1 MRVKRELRDAGGMG
15 GLGGLFGGA
24 QPTGRLVR
32 VAVERGIGK
41 GTPKQDALTYR
52 DEVGDLKVGERVEV
66 PLGKERAFGL
76 VVGVMGAAESLEGV
90 DPERIKAVR
99 GRVAGSL
106 PPDLVELAVWMAGYY
121 VCPLGMVLGA
131 MTPAAVKKETGL
143 REQVLVR
150 RAALGVEA
158 IEEKLKDA
166 AKSVKAAWEAIA
178 ALAEEGFPAD
188 AGWVIAEAGLKNRR
202 ALNELLR
209 RGLMQEVRQQV
220 VSGGHASR
228 ASEDVLRDTSAPV
241 ELNDEQKRACDGIAA
256 TLGTFAVHL
265 LHGVTGSGKTE
276 VYLRLIGEVVKQGK
290 TAIVLVPEIA
300 LTPQTAGRFS
310 RRFEHVAV
318 LHSGLTA
325 AQRHREWVRVSK
337 GEVSVVVGARSA
349 VFAPIAG
356 EMKRLGIIVV
366 DEEHDGGY
374 KQDQLP
380 RYHGRDVAIKR
391 AQLLKCPVVL
401 GSATPSLESWSNAT
415 VVQGVSGGKP
425 RSTLWSLT
433 KRATNSPM
441 PRVEVVDLIE
451 QRRVRVQMGDKSQR
465 LLGPTLEAAID
476 GALTAGGQVILLLNR
491 RGFGRFISCTN
502 AACKFVLECDLCT
515 ATLVYHKDRDLPLG
529 GLVRCHHCLSE
540 QVLPRLCPT
549 CGSRIHVFGGGTQ
562 RAEEEIERAFAAH
575 SIVRGETLLRVD
587 ADSTRSAKDW
597 FSALERFGRGEIRI
611 LLGTQMIAKGLD
623 FPNVRL
629 VGILDADTASNLPD
643 FRASERT
650 FQLIAQVGG
659 RAGRGAKSGLVI
671 VQTANPFSRPV
682 ALAAK
687 HDYVTFANEELAAR
701 RRFALPPSTRMGRIV
716 CRDENAGKALDRARK
731 VGAALAEY
739 FGPKAVVREAVECPM
754 LRIAGQYRYEVVVT
768 CASAATLQAGFAA
781 LRARGMLMSDA
792 KMAVDVD
799 PIAMM

>member
-1 MRVKRELRDAGGMG
+1 MG
-15 GLGGLFGGA
+15 GHGGLFGGA

-52 DEVGDLKVGERVEV
+52 DEIGDLKVGERVEV

-76 VVGVMGAAESLEGV
+76 VVGVMGVAESLEGV

-106 PPDLVELAVWMAGYY
+106 PVDLVELAVWMAGYY
-121 VCPLGMVLGA
+121 VCPLGMVLAA

-143 REQVLVR
+143 REQVLLK
-150 RAALGVEA
+150 RAALTAEEVA
-158 IEEKLKDA
+158 EKLKEA
-166 AKSVKAAWEAIA
+166 PKSVKSAWDAIA
-178 ALAEEGFPAD
+178 ALAEESFPAD

-209 RGLMQEVRQQV
+209 RGVMEEVRQQV

-256 TLGTFAVHL
+256 TFGTFAVHL

-325 AQRHREWVRVSK
+325 AQRNREWMRVSK

-349 VFAPIAG
+349 VFAPIASEVKG
-356 EMKRLGIIVV
+356 LGIIVV

-401 GSATPSLESWSNAT
+401 GSATPSLESWANAT
-415 VVQGVSGGKP
+415 TPAQGPGSAQPSSKP

-491 RGFGRFISCTN
+491 RGFGRFISCTS
-502 AACKFVLECDLCT
+502 AACKFVLECDQCT

-587 ADSTRSAKDW
+587 ADSTKSAKDW
-597 FSALERFGRGEIRI
+597 FSALDRFGKGEIRI

-687 HDYVTFANEELAAR
+687 HDYVTLANEELAAR

-731 VGAALAEY
+731 VGAALTEY

-792 KMAVDVD
+792 NMAVDVD

>member
-1 MRVKRELRDAGGMG
+1 MG
-15 GLGGLFGGA
+15 GLFAGA

-41 GTPKQDALTYR
+41 ATPKHDALTYR
-52 DEVGDLKVGERVEV
+52 DEIGDLKVGERVEV

-76 VVGVMGAAESLEGV
+76 VVGVAESLEGV

-106 PPDLVELAVWMAGYY
+106 PVDLVELAVWMAGYY

-143 REQVLVR
+143 REQVLLK
-150 RAALGVEA
+150 RAVLVEA
-158 IEEKLKDA
+158 GIAEKLEDA
-166 AKSVKAAWEAIA
+166 PKSVRSAWDAIA
-178 ALAEEGFPAD
+178 ALAEESFPAD
-188 AGWVIAEAGLKNRR
+188 AGWLIAEAGLKNRR

-209 RGLMQEVRQQV
+209 RGLMEEVRQQV
-220 VSGGHASR
+220 VTGGHASR

-241 ELNDEQKRACDGIAA
+241 ELNDEQRRACDGIAA
-256 TLGTFAVHL
+256 TLGSFAVHL

-276 VYLRLIGEVVKQGK
+276 VYLRLIGEVVGRGQ

-325 AQRHREWVRVSK
+325 AQRHREWMRVSK

-349 VFAPIAG
+349 IFAPIAS
-356 EMKRLGIIVV
+356 ESRRLGIIVV

-391 AQLLKCPVVL
+391 AQLLKCPIVL

-415 VVQGVSGGKP
+415 TPAGGKP

-491 RGFGRFISCTN
+491 RGFGRFISCTS
-502 AACKFVLECDLCT
+502 AACKFVLECDQCT

-597 FSALERFGRGEIRI
+597 FGALDRFGKGEIRI

-716 CRDENAGKALDRARK
+716 CRDENAGKALDRAKK

-739 FGPKAVVREAVECPM
+739 FGPKAVVRDAVECPM